1 MLCPFST
8 LLIFGSILCDTSTIR
23 SLWIK
28 LFIDEKQLVWTT
40 LLQFLEQILF
50 FKLRIFSLYFIWFVV
65 AYLKICCSVTQSWLT
80 LCNPTD
86 CSRPGFLVFH
96 YLPEFAQTYVHW
108 VDDATQ
114 SSNPL
119 LLPSPALNLSQY
131 QCLFQ
136 WVGSSHQVAKV
147 LPLQLQYQSSQWIF
161 KGWFPLGVTGLISLL
176 SNGLSRVFYTTVLGP
191 HLKNGL
197 SLEKTSYV
205 SSMKQE

>member
-1 MLCPFST
+1 MKLRKGKGAYST
-8 LLIFGSILCDTSTIR
+8 LTDINITGESVKVKQRNSQGR
-23 SLWIK
+23 SLRVLNWHNLI
-28 LFIDEKQLVWTT
+28 VMPV
-40 LLQFLEQILF
+40 ILHPA
-50 FKLRIFSLYFIWFVV
+50 LWDLMN
-65 AYLKICCSVTQSWLT
+65 CST
-80 LCNPTD
+80 
-86 CSRPGFLVFH
+86 PGFPALY
-96 YLPEFAQTYVHW
+96 YLPEFAQTHVHW
-108 VDDATQ
+108 ISDAVQ
-114 SSNPL
+114 SSHP
-119 LLPSPALNLSQY
+119 LLPSSPLVLNLSQH